1 LRSVLQFGESV
12 IEMTTVPTARSQLS
26 ELYVRES
33 AAIEQEFS
41 ATGDGRAALA
51 RRTAL
56 VDAIVQR
63 LWNEII
69 VGSNP
74 GSNAGSSA
82 SPTTVDP
89 DGPKNFALVA
99 TGGFGRGWLFPH
111 SDIDLLFLHAGN
123 SSESEFKDPIRRFS
137 QELWDLRLKLSPATR
152 NLAEC
157 ERLDP
162 NNVEFAISLLDCR
175 YLAGDREL
183 FSRLREKAVPRL
195 VARDY
200 QNLIQN
206 LAEITR
212 ARHHKFGNTVFHL
225 EPNVKD
231 GPGGLRDYNVANW
244 LALISAMEKLK
255 VWPDEK
261 TLLPVSSRRAFDA
274 ALDFQMS
281 VRCFLHFRY
290 GRHDNTLIWEAQ
302 DEAAAR
308 KIGASIGANDA
319 EIANTADWMRIYFGH
334 VRSVHRVC
342 MQLLEE
348 IPAAWSS
355 LYRQFQ
361 GWRSKVSSADFS
373 VVDGLIFLQQ
383 PAGLRD
389 PEILLRLFH
398 FMAEHGLK
406 LSTTTEYKVEQALPA
421 LAATP
426 PRGAELWLYLQ
437 ETLVQPH
444 AADALRAM
452 NALRLLALLLPEL
465 KGIEALVIRDF
476 YHRYT
481 VDEHSFL
488 AIENLHRLKES
499 KSEWDQRFAE
509 LQSELEQ
516 PELLYLALLLHDSGK
531 AVPSENHVEL
541 SLQLTDSCAERLDL
555 DPVDRDT
562 LRYLVASHLEMAAAT
577 RRDVFDP
584 ANVKSFAE
592 KVGVPERLKM
602 LCLMTYADIKAVN
615 PEAMTPWKAD
625 NLWQLYIACANYLS
639 RSADERVHTA
649 DDGSSV
655 APSSVAPSSL
665 ASSNLAHLRSLAPV
679 AGKKI
684 NIFLEGLPQRYL
696 RIHGATDVLAHA
708 EMATR
713 LGQDGVQLNLK
724 QVRHWYELTLI
735 TTDRPFLFASVSGTL
750 AAWGMNIVKAN
761 AFSNAAGIVVDTFYF
776 TDRFRTL
783 EMNLQEWERLKKSIA
798 AVVKGEAD
806 VARMLRDRLKS
817 EKGNATK
824 VKIATQIEFD
834 DGCSASSTLVQV
846 LTQDRPGLLY
856 RMCSLISKHEC
867 NIEIA
872 LIETEGQMAI
882 DILYLTSGGA
892 KLSAARQSAL
902 GQALRDELA
911 AK

>member
-1 LRSVLQFGESV
+1 
-12 IEMTTVPTARSQLS
+12 MTTVTTGRS
-26 ELYVRES
+26 ELWDLYARES

-41 ATGDGRAALA
+41 LTGDGRTALA

-56 VDAIVQR
+56 VDGMVQR

-69 VGSNP
+69 LG
-74 GSNAGSSA
+74 A
-82 SPTTVDP
+82 TTADS
-89 DGPKNFALVA
+89 GLPKNFTLVA

-111 SDIDLLFLHAGN
+111 SDIDLLFLHNGN
-123 SSESEFKDPIRRFS
+123 SESEFKDPVRRLS

-152 NLAEC
+152 NLVEC
-157 ERLDP
+157 EKLDP

-183 FSRLREKAVPRL
+183 FSRLRDKAVPRL
-195 VARDY
+195 VGRDGPS
-200 QNLIQN
+200 LIQN

-212 ARHHKFGNTVFHL
+212 ARHYKFGNTVFHL

-255 VWPDEK
+255 VWPEAK

-281 VRCFLHFRY
+281 VRCFLHFRH
-290 GRHDNTLIWEAQ
+290 GRHDNTLTWEMQ
-302 DEAAAR
+302 DEAAAKR
-308 KIGASIGANDA
+308 IGASFGMNEA
-319 EIANTADWMRIYFGH
+319 EIANAADWMRVYYGH

-342 MQLLEE
+342 SQLLEE

-355 LYRQFQ
+355 VYRAFQ
-361 GWRSKVSSADFS
+361 GWRTRVASDDFS
-373 VVDGLIFLQQ
+373 VVDGLIFLKQ
-383 PAGLRD
+383 PKQLQESGGARFENREGWGTQLRD
-389 PEILLRLFH
+389 PEMLLRLFH
-398 FMAEHGLK
+398 FMAQHGLK

-465 KGIEALVIRDF
+465 KGIEALVVRDF

-488 AIENLHRLKES
+488 AIEHLHRLQES
-499 KSEWDQRFAE
+499 KSEWDQRFAR
-509 LQSELEQ
+509 LLGELEQ

-531 AVPSENHVEL
+531 AVASDNHVEL
-541 SLQLTDSCAERLDL
+541 SLQLTDSCTERLDL
-555 DPVDRDT
+555 DPADRET
-562 LRYLVASHLEMAAAT
+562 VRYLVANHLEMSGAM
-577 RRDVFDP
+577 RRDIFDP

-602 LCLMTYADIKAVN
+602 LCLLTFADIKAVN

-639 RSADERVHTA
+639 RSADERVHTG
-649 DDGSSV
+649 DKDKDYSSGI
-655 APSSVAPSSL
+655 
-665 ASSNLAHLRSLAPV
+665 NLAHLQSLAPV

-684 NIFLEGLPQRYL
+684 NTFLEGLPQRYL
-696 RIHGATDVLAHA
+696 RIHGAMDVLAHA
-708 EMATR
+708 EMAAR
-713 LGQDGVQLNLK
+713 LGQSGVQINLK
-724 QVRHWYELTLI
+724 QIRHCYELTLV
-735 TTDRPFLFASVSGTL
+735 TTDRPFLFASVSGAL

-761 AFSNAAGIVVDTFYF
+761 AFSNASGIVVDTFYF

-783 EMNLQEWERLKKSIA
+783 EMNLQEWDRLKKSIVS
-798 AVVKGEAD
+798 VVKGEAD

-817 EKGNATK
+817 EKANGTK
-824 VKIATQIEFD
+824 VKIGTQIEFD
-834 DGCSASSTLVQV
+834 DNCSAQSTMMQV

-856 RMCSLISKHEC
+856 RMCSVVSKHEC

-882 DILYLTSGGA
+882 DVLYLTSRGA
-892 KLSAARQSAL
+892 KLSGERQATL
-902 GQALRDELA
+902 AKALREELA

>member
-1 LRSVLQFGESV
+1 MPNSFWGDYYR
-12 IEMTTVPTARSQLS
+12 MTTVPTVRG
-26 ELYVRES
+26 ELGDLYARES

-41 ATGDGRAALA
+41 LTGEGYRALA

-56 VDAIVQR
+56 VDTIIQR

-69 VGSNP
+69 LEDA
-74 GSNAGSSA
+74 NAG
-82 SPTTVDP
+82 P
-89 DGPKNFALVA
+89 DRPKNFALVA

-111 SDIDLLFLHAGN
+111 SDIDLLFLHDGAN
-123 SSESEFKDPIRRFS
+123 SESEFKDPVRRIS

-157 ERLDP
+157 EKLDP

-175 YLAGDREL
+175 YLAGDRDL
-183 FSRLREKAVPRL
+183 FSRLRDKAVPRL
-195 VARDY
+195 VGRDGPS
-200 QNLIQN
+200 LIQN

-212 ARHHKFGNTVFHL
+212 ARHYKFGNTVFHL

-244 LALISAMEKLK
+244 LALISAMEKLR
-255 VWPDEK
+255 VWPDAK

-281 VRCFLHFRY
+281 VRCFLHFRH
-290 GRHDNTLIWEAQ
+290 GRHDNTLTWEMQ

-308 KIGASIGANDA
+308 KIGASFGMNDS
-319 EIANTADWMRIYFGH
+319 EIANAADWMRIYYGH

-342 MQLLEE
+342 NQLLEE

-361 GWRSKVSSADFS
+361 GWRSRVASDDFS
-373 VVDGLIFLQQ
+373 VVDGLIFLKQPKQAQQ
-383 PAGLRD
+383 ADGLRD
-389 PEILLRLFH
+389 PEMLLRLFH

-465 KGIEALVIRDF
+465 KGIEALVVRDF

-488 AIENLHRLKES
+488 AIEHLHRLKES
-499 KSEWDQRFAE
+499 KSEWDQRFTR
-509 LQSELEQ
+509 LLGELEQ

-531 AVPSENHVEL
+531 AEPSDNHVEV
-541 SLQLTDSCAERLDL
+541 SVQLTDSCMERLDL
-555 DPVDRDT
+555 DPADRET
-562 LRYLVASHLEMAAAT
+562 VRYLVASHLEMSAAM
-577 RRDVFDP
+577 RRDIFDP
-584 ANVKSFAE
+584 ANVKSFAD

-602 LCLMTYADIKAVN
+602 LCLLTYADIKAVN

-639 RSADERVHTA
+639 RSADERVRTG
-649 DDGSSV
+649 DKDYDSGV
-655 APSSVAPSSL
+655 
-665 ASSNLAHLRSLAPV
+665 NLAHLRSLAPV

-696 RIHGATDVLAHA
+696 RIHGAMDVMAHA
-708 EMATR
+708 EMAAR
-713 LGQDGVQLNLK
+713 IGQDGVQLNLK
-724 QVRHWYELTLI
+724 KVRHWYELTLV
-735 TTDRPFLFASVSGTL
+735 TTDRPFLFASVSGAL

-761 AFSNAAGIVVDTFYF
+761 AFSNASRTVVDTFYF

-783 EMNLQEWERLKKSIA
+783 EMNLQEWDRLKKSIA
-798 AVVKGEAD
+798 SVVKGEAD

-817 EKGNATK
+817 EKGNGTK

-834 DGCSASSTLVQV
+834 DSCSAHSTMMQV

-856 RMCSLISKHEC
+856 RMCSVVSKHEC

-882 DILYLTSGGA
+882 DVLYLTSGSA
-892 KLSAARQSAL
+892 KLSPQLQAALAKAL
-902 GQALRDELA
+902 HEELA

>member
-1 LRSVLQFGESV
+1 
-12 IEMTTVPTARSQLS
+12 MTTVASIRV
-26 ELYVRES
+26 ELRDIYGRES

-41 ATGDGRAALA
+41 LTGEGRLALA

-56 VDAIVQR
+56 VDSIVQR
-63 LWNEII
+63 LWNEIF
-69 VGSNP
+69 VANDP
-74 GSNAGSSA
+74 TFSNANSHS
-82 SPTTVDP
+82 TEQE
-89 DGPKNFALVA
+89 GPKNFALVA

-111 SDIDLLFLHAGN
+111 SDIDLLFLHAN
-123 SSESEFKDPIRRFS
+123 ADSEIEFKDSIRNFS

-152 NLAEC
+152 NLFEC

-162 NNVEFAISLLDCR
+162 GNVEFAISLLDCR

-183 FSRLREKAVPRL
+183 FSKLREKVVPRL
-195 VARDY
+195 VGREC

-206 LAEITR
+206 LGEITR
-212 ARHHKFGNTVFHL
+212 ARHHKFADTVFHL

-255 VWPDEK
+255 LWPDAN
-261 TLLPVSSRRAFDA
+261 TLLPVSSRRSLDA

-281 VRCFLHFRY
+281 VRCFLHFRH
-290 GRHDNTLIWEAQ
+290 GRHDNTLTWEAQ

-308 KIGASIGANDA
+308 KIGASDA
-319 EIANTADWMRIYFGH
+319 EISSAADWMRVYFGH

-342 MQLLEE
+342 NQLLEE

-361 GWRSKVSSADFS
+361 GWRSRIASDDFS
-373 VVDGLIFLQQ
+373 VVDGLIFLKQQ
-383 PAGLRD
+383 SGVLRD
-389 PEILLRLFH
+389 PEMLLRLFH

-465 KGIEALVIRDF
+465 KGIEALVVRDF

-499 KSEWDQRFAE
+499 KSEWDQRFGE
-509 LQSELEQ
+509 LLGELEQ

-531 AVPSENHVEL
+531 AVPGANHVEV
-541 SLQLTDSCAERLDL
+541 SLQLTDRCVERLDL
-555 DPVDRDT
+555 DSADRDT
-562 LRYLVASHLEMAAAT
+562 VRYLVASHLEMSAAI

-592 KVGVPERLKM
+592 RVGAPERLKM
-602 LCLMTYADIKAVN
+602 LCLMTYADVKAVN

-639 RSADERVHTA
+639 RSADERVHTGE
-649 DDGSSV
+649 DGASDV
-655 APSSVAPSSL
+655 PSSI
-665 ASSNLAHLRSLAPV
+665 AHLKSLAPV

-696 RIHGATDVLAHA
+696 RIHGAIDVLAHA
-708 EMATR
+708 EMAAKV
-713 LGQDGVQLNLK
+713 GQDGVQLSLK
-724 QVRHWYELTLI
+724 QVRHWYELSLV
-735 TTDRPFLFASVSGTL
+735 TTDRPFLFASVSGAL

-761 AFSNAAGIVVDTFYF
+761 AFSNAARTVVDTFYF

-817 EKGNATK
+817 EKADSTK
-824 VKIATQIEFD
+824 VKISTQIEFD
-834 DGCSASSTLVQV
+834 DSCSAHSTLVQV

-856 RMCSLISKHEC
+856 RVCSLVSKHEC

-882 DILYLTSGGA
+882 DVFYLTTRGA
-892 KLSAARQSAL
+892 KLSADQQNSL
-902 GQALRDELA
+902 GKALRDELA

>member
-1 LRSVLQFGESV
+1 
-12 IEMTTVPTARSQLS
+12 MTTVATVRS
-26 ELYVRES
+26 ELSDLYARES
-33 AAIEQEFS
+33 AAIAQEFS
-41 ATGDGRAALA
+41 AAGDGCAALA

-56 VDAIVQR
+56 VDSIVQR
-63 LWNEII
+63 LWHEVI
-69 VGSNP
+69 
-74 GSNAGSSA
+74 AGSTA
-82 SPTTVDP
+82 SNSVPADTG
-89 DGPKNFALVA
+89 GPKNFALVA

-111 SDIDLLFLHAGN
+111 SDIDLLFLHSG
-123 SSESEFKDPIRRFS
+123 SGTESEFKDPIRRFS
-137 QELWDLRLKLSPATR
+137 QELWDMRLKLSPATR

-175 YLAGDREL
+175 YLAGDRDL
-183 FSRLREKAVPRL
+183 FARLREKSVPKL
-195 VARDY
+195 VGREC
-200 QNLIQN
+200 QSLIQN
-206 LAEITR
+206 LGEITR

-231 GPGGLRDYNVANW
+231 GPGGLRDYNVAQW

-255 VWPDEK
+255 VWPDAS
-261 TLLPVSSRRAFDA
+261 TLLPVSSRRALDA

-281 VRCFLHFRY
+281 VRCFLHFRH
-290 GRHDNTLIWEAQ
+290 GRHDNTLTWEAQ

-308 KIGASIGANDA
+308 KIGASDA
-319 EIANTADWMRIYFGH
+319 EITNAADWMRIYFGH

-342 MQLLEE
+342 NQLLEE

-361 GWRSKVSSADFS
+361 GWRSRVASDDFS

-383 PAGLRD
+383 PGGLRD
-389 PEILLRLFH
+389 PEMLLRLFH

-444 AADALRAM
+444 AADTLRAM

-465 KGIEALVIRDF
+465 KGIEALVVRDY

-488 AIENLHRLKES
+488 AIEHLHRLKES
-499 KSEWDQRFAE
+499 KSEWDHRFAE
-509 LQSELEQ
+509 LLGELEQ

-531 AVPSENHVEL
+531 AVPSENHVEV
-541 SLQLTDSCAERLDL
+541 SLQLADSCTERLDL
-555 DPVDRDT
+555 DPDDRET
-562 LRYLVASHLEMAAAT
+562 VRYLVASHLEMSAAM
-577 RRDVFDP
+577 RRDIFDP
-584 ANVKSFAE
+584 ANVKAFAE

-602 LCLMTYADIKAVN
+602 LCLLTYADIKAVN

-639 RSADERVHTA
+639 RSADERVHT
-649 DDGSSV
+649 SSDKD
-655 APSSVAPSSL
+655 S
-665 ASSNLAHLRSLAPV
+665 ASIGAANLEHLRSLARV
-679 AGKKI
+679 AGKKF

-696 RIHGATDVLAHA
+696 RIHGATDVMAHA
-708 EMATR
+708 EMAAR
-713 LGQDGVQLNLK
+713 VGQGGVQLNLK
-724 QVRHWYELTLI
+724 QIRHWYELTLV
-735 TTDRPFLFASVSGTL
+735 TNDRPFLFASVSGAL

-761 AFSNAAGIVVDTFYF
+761 AFSNAAGTVVDTFYF

-783 EMNLQEWERLKKSIA
+783 EMNLQEWDRLRKSIA
-798 AVVKGEAD
+798 SVVKGETD
-806 VARMLRDRLKS
+806 VERMLRDRLKS
-817 EKGNATK
+817 EKADATK
-824 VKIATQIEFD
+824 VKIATQVEFD
-834 DGCSASSTLVQV
+834 DHCSAHSTLLQV

-856 RMCSLISKHEC
+856 RMCSLVSKHEC

-882 DILYLTSGGA
+882 DVLYLTSAGA
-892 KLSAARQSAL
+892 KLSTDRQAAL
-902 GQALRDELA
+902 GKALREELQ

>member
-1 LRSVLQFGESV
+1 
-12 IEMTTVPTARSQLS
+12 
-26 ELYVRES
+26 
-33 AAIEQEFS
+33 
-41 ATGDGRAALA
+41 
-51 RRTAL
+51 
-56 VDAIVQR
+56 
-63 LWNEII
+63 
-69 VGSNP
+69 
-74 GSNAGSSA
+74 
-82 SPTTVDP
+82 
-89 DGPKNFALVA
+89 
-99 TGGFGRGWLFPH
+99 
-111 SDIDLLFLHAGN
+111 
-123 SSESEFKDPIRRFS
+123 
-137 QELWDLRLKLSPATR
+137 
-152 NLAEC
+152 
-157 ERLDP
+157 
-162 NNVEFAISLLDCR
+162 
-175 YLAGDREL
+175 
-183 FSRLREKAVPRL
+183 
-195 VARDY
+195 
-200 QNLIQN
+200 
-206 LAEITR
+206 
-212 ARHHKFGNTVFHL
+212 
-225 EPNVKD
+225 
-231 GPGGLRDYNVANW
+231 
-244 LALISAMEKLK
+244 
-255 VWPDEK
+255 
-261 TLLPVSSRRAFDA
+261 
-274 ALDFQMS
+274 MS
-281 VRCFLHFRY
+281 VRCFLHFRH
-290 GRHDNTLIWEAQ
+290 GRHDNTLFWEAQ

-319 EIANTADWMRIYFGH
+319 EIVNAADWMRVYFGH

-342 MQLLEE
+342 NQLLEE

-355 LYRQFQ
+355 LYRQVQ
-361 GWRSKVSSADFS
+361 GWRSKVASADFS
-373 VVDGLIFLQQ
+373 VVDGLIFLRQPQQ
-383 PAGLRD
+383 PQQPGGLRD
-389 PEILLRLFH
+389 PELLLRLFH

-444 AADALRAM
+444 AADALRSM

-465 KGIEALVIRDF
+465 KGIEALVVRDF

-488 AIENLHRLKES
+488 AIEHLHRLKES

-555 DPVDRDT
+555 DPVDRET
-562 LRYLVASHLEMAAAT
+562 VRYLVASHLEMSAAM

-602 LCLMTYADIKAVN
+602 LCLLTYADIKAVN

-639 RSADERVHTA
+639 RSADERVHT
-649 DDGSSV
+649 DDGGS
-655 APSSVAPSSL
+655 
-665 ASSNLAHLRSLAPV
+665 LAHLRSLAPV

-684 NIFLEGLPQRYL
+684 NVFLEGLPQRYL
-696 RIHGATDVLAHA
+696 RIHGASDVLAHA
-708 EMATR
+708 EMAAR
-713 LGQDGVQLNLK
+713 LGQDSVQLNLK

-735 TTDRPFLFASVSGTL
+735 TTDRPFLFASVSGAL

-761 AFSNAAGIVVDTFYF
+761 AFSNAAGMVVDTFYF

-806 VARMLRDRLKS
+806 LARMLRDRLKS
-817 EKGNATK
+817 ENGTK
-824 VKIATQIEFD
+824 VKIATLIEFD
-834 DGCSASSTLVQV
+834 DSCSAHSTLVQV
-846 LTQDRPGLLY
+846 LTQDRPGLLC
-856 RMCSLISKHEC
+856 RMCSLVSKHEC

-882 DILYLTSGGA
+882 DVLYLTSGGA
-892 KLSAARQSAL
+892 KLSADRQAAL
-902 GQALRDELA
+902 GQALREELA